1 MRKWLI
7 FHYVAGIL
15 AAAEFIYDLVLD
27 GHMNWLYLAIL
38 ISQLCAIYAMKRE
51 QNEQASH

>member
-7 FHYVAGIL
+7 FHYVIGIL
-15 AAAEFIYDLVLD
+15 AAAEIIYDLILD
-27 GHMNWLYLAIL
+27 RHMNWLYLAIL
-38 ISQLCAIYAMKRE
+38 ISQLCAIYAGKRE